1 MKDNLLKRLNKQ
13 SLIEIIR
20 KKEIIIDKA
29 LERLTLKG
37 DIQEKDVIEVF
48 ANAIKDTLNILKG
61 EDNNEKTN

>member
-29 LERLTLKG
+29 LERLTLKR